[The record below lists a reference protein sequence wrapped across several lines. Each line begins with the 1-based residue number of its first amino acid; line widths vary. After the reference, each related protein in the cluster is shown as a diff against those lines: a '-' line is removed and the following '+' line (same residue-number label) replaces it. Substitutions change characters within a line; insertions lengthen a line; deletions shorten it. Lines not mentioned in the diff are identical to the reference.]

1 MPCLKAKTNPD
12 SLSDIPVDG
21 NIPVEVE
28 DTFEPS
34 QPHDQP
40 ETSRG
45 SDIPTSEQPETS
57 TPESENSDED
67 DEDHPGAQA
76 QALRDYQ
83 RSRDRVRRETRK
95 PARYGYSYIVSYAC
109 AATSYIEEK
118 EPLAGRVSLSVHF
131 SVRPFGTPTHSSVPA
146 NSRVT
151 VYVTAVRGKGVLDE
165 RDREFPSLRPP
176 VTKGFFLFFTGRT
189 LRAVLHRGC

>member
-12 SLSDIPVDG
+12 SPSDIPVDG

-28 DTFEPS
+28 DTSEPS

-40 ETSRG
+40 ETSGG

-57 TPESENSDED
+57 TSESENLDED
-67 DEDHPGAQA
+67 DEDHPEAQA

-83 RSRDRVRRETRK
+83 LSRDRVRRETRK

-109 AATSYIEEK
+109 AAASYIEEK
-118 EPLAGRVSLSVHF
+118 EPFLSVRF
-131 SVRPFGTPTHSSVPA
+131 SVQPFGTPTRSSVPA
-146 NSRVT
+146 NPRVT
-151 VYVTAVRGKGVLDE
+151 VYVTAVRGKGVLAE

-189 LRAVLHRGC
+189 LQ

>member
-12 SLSDIPVDG
+12 SPSDIPVDG

-28 DTFEPS
+28 DTSEPS

-40 ETSRG
+40 ETSGG

-57 TPESENSDED
+57 TPEFENSDED
-67 DEDHPGAQA
+67 EEDHPEAQA

-83 RSRDRVRRETRK
+83 LSRDRVRRETRK
-95 PARYGYSYIVSYAC
+95 PARYCYSYIVSYEIGLADFDVG
-109 AATSYIEEK
+109 
-118 EPLAGRVSLSVHF
+118 AGRVQPDPPRRSSIYSRPAQALSCVRF
-131 SVRPFGTPTHSSVPA
+131 SVRPFGTLFRLSVPA

-151 VYVTAVRGKGVLDE
+151 VCMAAVRGKGIFSERE
-165 RDREFPSLRPP
+165 RDRELFLRPP
-176 VTKGFFLFFTGRT
+176 VR
-189 LRAVLHRGC
+189 